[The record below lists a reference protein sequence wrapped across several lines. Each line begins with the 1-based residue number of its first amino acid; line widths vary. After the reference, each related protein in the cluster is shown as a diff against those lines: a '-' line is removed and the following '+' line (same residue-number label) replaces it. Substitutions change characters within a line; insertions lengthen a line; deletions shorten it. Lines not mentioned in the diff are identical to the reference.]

1 MDSEAYTKAR
11 NEAVGK
17 TAKGYEAK
25 RAALRNLG
33 DPPQEPLM
41 PVIVTDDVTV
51 EGIQRQLAD
60 GIPSLGIFSDE
71 AGKIVGGHA
80 MNPENLLKSI
90 SHLSTYWD
98 GRDTVRLRRGDGAS
112 VLHGKRVSLHYMLQP
127 LVSSLLLK
135 SNLIKDQGFLSR
147 CLPAW
152 PVSTAGTRAYKAVDL
167 GAHPKMR
174 AYMGRMTAI
183 LKKPFPVK
191 NRNELQ
197 PRPLPLTSD
206 AKQIWKGFYNS
217 VEVEL
222 GHSGRYASVR
232 GLGNKAAEHA
242 ARLAAVL
249 TLVKDLRAPQIQI
262 TEMDAGITLAHF
274 YLEEALRIQET
285 DVVDENIRLA
295 ETLLGWLHK
304 RDDGFV
310 TLRQICHEGPN
321 AIRKGDTALQILA
334 ILEMHDWVRLIG
346 PKRWAVTPSESED

>member
-1 MDSEAYTKAR
+1 
-11 NEAVGK
+11 
-17 TAKGYEAK
+17 
-25 RAALRNLG
+25 
-33 DPPQEPLM
+33 
-41 PVIVTDDVTV
+41 
-51 EGIQRQLAD
+51 
-60 GIPSLGIFSDE
+60 
-71 AGKIVGGHA
+71 
-80 MNPENLLKSI
+80 
-90 SHLSTYWD
+90 
-98 GRDTVRLRRGDGAS
+98 
-112 VLHGKRVSLHYMLQP
+112 
-127 LVSSLLLK
+127 
-135 SNLIKDQGFLSR
+135 
-147 CLPAW
+147 
-152 PVSTAGTRAYKAVDL
+152 
-167 GAHPKMR
+167 
-174 AYMGRMTAI
+174 MGRMTAI